1 MDSYIELHFFE
12 RACKEKQ
19 TGTGLKTNKSSRAL
33 STYLDMELQVLIHGV
48 DVVEDVL
55 DNPGDDAHTILIM
68 EVPLYRAQ
76 TYYQPSVGSLCSRS
90 SVTLVTGRTNHIRS
104 SN

>member
-55 DNPGDDAHTILIM
+55 DNPGDDAHPICVM
-68 EVPLYRAQ
+68 EVTLKPNHLYLYSPFHKQHHRE
-76 TYYQPSVGSLCSRS
+76 L
-90 SVTLVTGRTNHIRS
+90 
-104 SN
+104 